1 MLGFILYS
9 VIVFF
14 LLTQWKRFHHGFA
27 NKLLMPGILA
37 FKLVVA
43 LVFYYHPIGYLHDG
57 PLFLGES
64 RQLAALFYSEPLTYF
79 KFLTGI
85 GETPEMV
92 MEYMRET
99 IYWDKPDQIYN
110 DSKSLV
116 RANSLLQI
124 LSFQNDQINMLWIAV
139 LNVFGLQGVYRAIT
153 SISTGKK
160 TLLFLLIFLLPS
172 TTLWGASILKETYLI
187 LGIGFLMEGFFYPSS
202 LKIRMLKLIL
212 GSFLLILF
220 KPYILFCVAIGLI
233 AAVLFKLLPWPKL
246 LLTIGIMVS
255 IGFSGIFLSRGTGI
269 DVTEHISRKQHD
281 FINLSNG
288 GIWIETDTCYI
299 GFPMHRLESFNLK
312 FEHENMFVQFKDT
325 ITGLVRTHG
334 KANVTTHFEPDT
346 NFHYVLHF
354 LEPTGSQIDFIEI
367 NNSLPNLLASSPL
380 ALFNV
385 MFRPL
390 PNDPPKKVEKWYFI
404 LENWFFLLLLLVA
417 FWRNKLTTT
426 EEWAIVLG
434 LLTFALTLS
443 LLIGWTTPVLGAII
457 RYKLPIVF
465 AIITMSWLLLYPVK
479 RAKL

>member
-9 VIVFF
+9 VIVIF
-14 LLTQWKRFHHGFA
+14 LLSQWKRFHHGFA

-64 RQLAALFYSEPLTYF
+64 RQLAALFYSEPLTYL

-92 MEYMRET
+92 MEYMRDT

-124 LSFQNDQINMLWIAV
+124 LSFQNDQINLLWIAA
-139 LNVFGLQGVYRAIT
+139 LNLIGLQGIYRAIT
-153 SISTGKK
+153 SISSGKN

-172 TTLWGASILKETYLI
+172 TMLWGASILKETYLI
-187 LGIGFLMEGFFYPSS
+187 LGIGLLMEGFFYPSS
-202 LKIRMLKLIL
+202 RKIRMLKLIL

-220 KPYILFCVAIGLI
+220 KPYILFCAAIGLI
-233 AAVLFKLLPWPKL
+233 AAVLFKLLPWKKL
-246 LLTIGIMVS
+246 SLTIGILMVV
-255 IGFSGIFLSRGTGI
+255 GLLGVLFSRGTRL
-269 DVTEHISRKQHD
+269 DFTEHISRKQHD
-281 FINLSNG
+281 FINLANG
-288 GIWIETDTCYI
+288 GIWIETDSNYI
-299 GFPMHRLESFNLK
+299 GFPIERMSSFRKKEINNTT
-312 FEHENMFVQFKDT
+312 FIQAIDT
-325 ITGLVRTHG
+325 VTGLIRTHG
-334 KANVTTHFEPDT
+334 EPNRYVLFSPDT
-346 NFHYVLHF
+346 TYHYVVHL
-354 LEPTGSQIDFIEI
+354 LEPTGSQIDIIEI

-380 ALFNV
+380 ALVNV
-385 MFRPL
+385 LFRPL

-404 LENWFFLLLLLVA
+404 LENWFFLALLLVA
-417 FWRNKLTTT
+417 LWRNKLTTA

-434 LLTFALTLS
+434 LLTFALTLG

-465 AIITMSWLLLYPVK
+465 AFITMSWLLLYPVK